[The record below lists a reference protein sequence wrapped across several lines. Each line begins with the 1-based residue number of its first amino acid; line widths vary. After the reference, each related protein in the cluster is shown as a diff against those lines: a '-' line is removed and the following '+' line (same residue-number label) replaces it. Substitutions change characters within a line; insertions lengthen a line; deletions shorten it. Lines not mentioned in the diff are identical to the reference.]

1 MSTASFDNIQP
12 SAGGTARNAV
22 RGIAAAWAN
31 LNGTGTIAL
40 RDSEN
45 VSSVVDNGTGNYTFN
60 FSNVMASLNSSVSC
74 GLSNSGRFSAEIG
87 MVSSQFDTLTKT
99 VTSSS
104 NATPISVD
112 TPYVAPVVYGDLA

>member
-45 VSSVVDNGTGNYTFN
+45 VSSVVDNGTGNYSYN
-60 FSNVMASLNSSVSC
+60 FANEMLNI
-74 GLSNSGRFSAEIG
+74 GFAPNSNSRADGVANLSSSIPLPSA
-87 MVSSQFDTLTKT
+87 ST
-99 VTSSS
+99 VTTFTTNPTTGGFTDANIVSLD
-104 NATPISVD
+104 VL
-112 TPYVAPVVYGDLA
+112 GDLA